1 MNFEQSLEL
10 AGLEILNR
18 IGRKAKFRTGG
29 GLPVPGI
36 VTSRSGAL
44 RASIEGG
51 VNSIRKVTK
60 HPNMMIFS
68 IGSRVPYAAL
78 LEKGGVRVVSSAM
91 RRFFWAKYFSSE
103 PGDPL
108 HRMWSALRFK
118 NIIKYLPRPYL
129 KPAVD
134 EVASEIPE
142 ILRRY
147 TNAALKF
154 EIIESITGDIKAVP
168 LNAIK

>member
-1 MNFEQSLEL
+1 MTFEQSLEL
-10 AGLEILNR
+10 AGLEILSR
-18 IGRKAKFRTGG
+18 IGKKARFRTGG

-51 VNSIRKVTK
+51 LNSIREVVKQPGLMT
-60 HPNMMIFS
+60 FR

-78 LEKGGVRVVSSAM
+78 LEKGGVRIVTSAM
-91 RRFFWAKYFSSE
+91 KRFFWAKYFSSGK
-103 PGDPL
+103 GDPL
-108 HRMWSALRFK
+108 RSMWSALRFK
-118 NIIKYLPRPYL
+118 NIIKYQPRPFL

-134 EVASEIPE
+134 EVALEIPA

-147 TNAALKF
+147 TNEALKF
-154 EIIESITGDIKAVP
+154 EIIEAITGGIKAVP